1 MSISKRLML
10 MLAIAVASLLTIGGI
25 SFVSFAKIRGEVNML
40 TTNAAPSLMLIGD
53 IGNNYRDLR
62 SQLLSLLMEQD
73 ADLKKA
79 FAEKAKLTE
88 DDGVKLIAK
97 YEPLV
102 SDEQDRKLFDKLK
115 ADFKAY
121 IDAYHATAEAS
132 IGGKADEATTIMF
145 SKVMPAA
152 AELEATLAKITKYN
166 ADGFR
171 ESEARVNST
180 QHTAQVVSIGVNL
193 AAIVV
198 LLVFG
203 VFVIR
208 AVKVPLA
215 SMESTVEA
223 IERELDFTRRV
234 PVRSRD
240 EIGLT
245 VQAFNRL
252 LDKLQASF
260 REILSASE
268 GVTRQASDVAH
279 AAQEML
285 DGARVASDASSAMAA
300 TVEQVTVSINHV
312 ADRANDAAVESR
324 QSGERAQ
331 QGEGVI
337 NGTVGEIN
345 GIADRVH
352 EAAQKIE
359 VLASEALSI
368 NAVVT
373 VIKEVA
379 DQTNLLA
386 LNAAIE
392 AARAGEQGRGFAVV
406 ADEVRKLAERT
417 AHSTQEISTLIGR
430 IQTSAEGAVTQ
441 MRGVVDRVE
450 IGVTQATEAGS
461 AIQEIRSSS
470 EQVVNM
476 VGDISH
482 AIREQSAASTNIAQ
496 QVERIAQVSEETNA
510 SAAQT
515 SEAAHALKSLA
526 HQMQEAVSK
535 YRI

>member
-10 MLAIAVASLLTIGGI
+10 MLAIAVGALITIGGI
-25 SFVSFAKIRGEVNML
+25 SLASFAKIRGEVALL
-40 TTNAAPSLMLIGD
+40 TANAAPSLLVMGD
-53 IGNNYRDLR
+53 ISNNYRDLR
-62 SQLLSLLMEQD
+62 SQLLSTLMEQD

-79 FAEKAKLTE
+79 FAEKARLTE
-88 DDGVKLIAK
+88 DEGQKLIK
-97 YEPLV
+97 SYEPLV
-102 SDEQDRKLFDKLK
+102 SDETDRALYEKLK
-115 ADFKAY
+115 ADFKTYGEAY
-121 IDAYHATAEAS
+121 RATQEAS
-132 IGGKADEATTIMF
+132 VGGKADEATMLMF

-152 AELEATLAKITKYN
+152 AALEESITKMVKLN
-166 ADGFR
+166 ADGFKDA
-171 ESEARVNST
+171 EARVNAT
-180 QHTAQVVSIGVNL
+180 QASAQALSVAVNL
-193 AAIVV
+193 VAMVV

-203 VFVIR
+203 VMVIR
-208 AVKVPLA
+208 AVRIPLA
-215 SMESTVEA
+215 SMEHTVEA
-223 IERELDFTRRV
+223 IEREMDFTRRV
-234 PVRSRD
+234 PLRSKD
-240 EIGLT
+240 EIGAT

-252 LDKLQASF
+252 LDKLQSSF
-260 REILSASE
+260 SEIRNAAE
-268 GVTRQASDVAH
+268 GVSRQANEVAH
-279 AAQEML
+279 AAQEMQ
-285 DGARVASDASSAMAA
+285 DGSRVASDASSAMAS
-300 TVEQVTVSINHV
+300 TVEEVTVSINHV

-324 QSGERAQ
+324 QSGARAQ
-331 QGEGVI
+331 QGESVI
-337 NGTVGEIN
+337 TGTVAEIN

-352 EAAQKIE
+352 EAAQRIE
-359 VLASEALSI
+359 TLASEALSI

-430 IQTSAEGAVTQ
+430 IQGSAESAVDQ
-441 MRGVVDRVE
+441 MRGVVERVE
-450 IGVTQATEAGS
+450 VGVKQATEAGA

-470 EQVVNM
+470 EHVVSM

-515 SEAAHALKSLA
+515 SGAADSLRALA
-526 HQMQEAVSK
+526 GQMQEAVSK
-535 YRI
+535 YKI

>member
-1 MSISKRLML
+1 MSISTRLRLML
-10 MLAIAVASLLTIGGI
+10 ILAIVALLTIGGVNL
-25 SFVSFAKIRGEVNML
+25 VSYGKIQRQVDQI
-40 TTNAAPSLMLIGD
+40 TTNAAPSIIVVGEVS
-53 IGNNYRDLR
+53 NNYRDLR
-62 SQLLSLLMEQD
+62 SQLLSVLMEQD

-79 FAEKAKLTE
+79 FVEKSKLME
-88 DDGVKLIAK
+88 DEGLKKLK
-97 YEPLV
+97 SYEPLI
-102 SDEQDRKLFDKLK
+102 SDDGDRKAYDKLK
-115 ADFKAY
+115 AAFTAY
-121 IDAYHATAEAS
+121 LEAYHATEDAAV
-132 IGGKADEATTIMF
+132 GGKADEATMLMF
-145 SKVMPAA
+145 SKVMPTSQQV
-152 AELEATLAKITKYN
+152 EESLQTLLKGN
-166 ADGFR
+166 QDGFVQAQ
-171 ESEARVNST
+171 EEVNRVQRS
-180 QHTAQVVSIGVNL
+180 AQAISIGVNL
-193 AAIVV
+193 LSILG

-203 VFVIR
+203 VLVIR
-208 AVKVPLA
+208 AIRAPLA
-215 SMESTVEA
+215 SMERTVES
-223 IERELDFTRRV
+223 IERDLDFTRRV
-234 PVRSRD
+234 PLRSRD
-240 EIGLT
+240 EIGAT

-252 LDKLQASF
+252 LDKLQESL
-260 REILSASE
+260 RDISSASE
-268 GVTRQASDVAH
+268 GVSRQAQDVAH

-285 DGARVASDASSAMAA
+285 DGSRVASDASSAMAA
-300 TVEQVTVSINHV
+300 TVEEVTVSINHV

-331 QGEGVI
+331 QGEAVI
-337 NGTVGEIN
+337 NGTVAEIN

-430 IQTSAEGAVTQ
+430 IQASAEGAVDQ
-441 MRGVVDRVE
+441 MRGVVNRVE
-450 IGVTQATEAGS
+450 IGVKQATEAGT

-470 EQVVNM
+470 GQVVGM

-510 SAAQT
+510 SARQT
-515 SEAAHALKSLA
+515 SESAESLKALAS
-526 HQMQEAVSK
+526 QMQQAVSK
-535 YRI
+535 YKI